1 MAVSAVDTQAA
12 RVMFM
17 AERNWLLARDI
28 LTRYIGRL
36 NHQIARARYGCKRYA
51 NPEQTQPGYRR
62 RSS

>member
-1 MAVSAVDTQAA
+1 
-12 RVMFM
+12 MFM
-17 AERNWLLARDI
+17 AKRNWLLARDI

-36 NHQIARARYGCKRYA
+36 NHQIASTRYGGKRYA